1 MTSTHPRKR
10 PQRRSEIPHGPQQD
24 TGLQQIRDALPPAP
38 APCTVEPAPGPVG
51 EEVPPELLALVT
63 HHCRR
68 INAYLARA
76 QHLQTLHGDNM
87 KQWQRLVLYALT
99 DALAHNHLL
108 VGTLAAYLQRQDLD
122 TDLLRRYLQSPDPD
136 RYITGEAVQHLDG
149 LTGAVPEDSPEPV
162 WMAVGRHIARDG
174 RFS

>member
-10 PQRRSEIPHGPQQD
+10 PQRRSEIPHGPHQD
-24 TGLQQIRDALPPAP
+24 AGLQQIRDALPPAP
-38 APCTVEPAPGPVG
+38 AACTVQPAPCPVG
-51 EEVPPELLALVT
+51 GEVPPELLALVT

-76 QHLQTLHGDNM
+76 QHLQTLHGDSM

-108 VGTLAAYLQRQDLD
+108 VGTLAAYLQRQ
-122 TDLLRRYLQSPDPD
+122 
-136 RYITGEAVQHLDG
+136 
-149 LTGAVPEDSPEPV
+149 
-162 WMAVGRHIARDG
+162 
-174 RFS
+174 